1 MSKLT
6 LLAFQCSSSRLC
18 VRNISFDVLKFLR
31 KEYNFRCAQVFHF
44 PCVLLSACAIVF
56 SCCLHIHT
64 QSVVWETSMINRGY
78 LSESTE
84 PGEAGLWRLKTDGVN
99 LQVLWS
105 YPEVLD
111 LSRAYTNNIHAM
123 ANTYG
128 IEAACKSIIK
138 V

>member
-1 MSKLT
+1 
-6 LLAFQCSSSRLC
+6 
-18 VRNISFDVLKFLR
+18 
-31 KEYNFRCAQVFHF
+31 
-44 PCVLLSACAIVF
+44 
-56 SCCLHIHT
+56 
-64 QSVVWETSMINRGY
+64 MINRGY

-84 PGEAGLWRLKTDGVN
+84 PGETGLWRLKTDGVN

-138 V
+138 VC